1 MTQGTT
7 SQIDNFSGI
16 TLCGCGWLGKYFARS
31 VSHEPLLGTTRS
43 EANFPEFNDLGVTP
57 FKFALGDAPQKLAE
71 QSGNNAVILNIPP
84 GRKRALDDFF
94 VSDMKQL
101 ISAFL
106 EAGASRLIFISTTS
120 VFGDAQGEMDCTAAV
135 SPSTDSGKAHCEL
148 EKFLLEMEDPR
159 VHILRLSGLV
169 GPDRHPAKYLA
180 GKSLS
185 NGEQAVNLVHIDDV
199 VSALHAMLECHSG
212 QPGALMQLCAIDH
225 PRRDEYY
232 TWACK
237 KLGLEAPEFTANAEQ
252 GTGGKKIISAMYW
265 KMLGLKPEYSSPYDM
280 L

>member
-7 SQIDNFSGI
+7 SQIAHFSGI
-16 TLCGCGWLGKYFARS
+16 TLCGCGWLGKHFART
-31 VSHEPLLGTTRS
+31 VSSETLLGTTRS
-43 EANFPEFNDLGVTP
+43 EDNFAELQALGVTP
-57 FKFALGDAPQKLAE
+57 FVFSLGDDPQKLAG
-71 QSGNNAVILNIPP
+71 QSGSNAVILNIPP
-84 GRKRALDDFF
+84 GRKRTLGDSF
-94 VSDMKQL
+94 VPDMKQL
-101 ISAFL
+101 ITAL
-106 EAGASRLIFISTTS
+106 LNAGASRLIFISTTS
-120 VFGDAQGEMDCTAAV
+120 VFGDADGELDSTAAV

-159 VHILRLSGLV
+159 IHVLRLAGLT

-199 VSALHAMLECHSG
+199 VSALHAMLECRSG
-212 QPGALMQLCAIDH
+212 QPGALMQLCALDH

-232 TWACK
+232 TWACD
-237 KLGLEAPEFTANAEQ
+237 KLGLEAPEFTANAEK
-252 GTGGKKIISAMYW
+252 GTGGKKILSETCW
-265 KMLGLKPEYSSPYDM
+265 PMLGLKPKFASPYDM